1 MPTLAGQSFVAS
13 AVLIAAL
20 AARAPAQRVDSAAVA
35 VAIAKSIV
43 LDMNTRGDHRGP
55 VFITTSADS
64 LAPWRVRI
72 VDAIRQADPKQLLTK
87 PIRLGLQLELR
98 GVTVTDEV
106 IQVQGEYSKCV
117 SASTWNYWGH
127 DVQFVIPRAG
137 GAWQPQSALIRRMG
151 DGRCPPD
158 RS

>member
-1 MPTLAGQSFVAS
+1 MPTLAGQSIVAS
-13 AVLIAAL
+13 AVLIVAL
-20 AARAPAQRVDSAAVA
+20 ATRAPAQRVDSAAVA

-72 VDAIRQADPKQLLTK
+72 VEAIRQADPRQLLTK
-87 PIRLGLQLELR
+87 PIRLGLLLELQQI
-98 GVTVTDEV
+98 TVADDA
-106 IQVQGEYSKCV
+106 IRVQAEYTKCV

-137 GAWQPQSALIRRMG
+137 GEWQPQSALIRRMG
-151 DGRCPPD
+151 DVRCPPD